1 MIPVFADTSYYIT
14 LLSEGDAYHREALNW
29 SENLLG
35 RTILT
40 EYVLVELGNALSRS
54 KQRDRYAPLVEHLL
68 SDPDTVCVPAS
79 LDLFRQGL
87 QLFAA
92 RPDKAWAM
100 VDCISFVVMKQR
112 RLKEALTTDRHFKQ
126 AGFKALLRKP

>member
-1 MIPVFADTSYYIT
+1 MKPVFADTSYYIA
-14 LLSEGDAYHREALNW
+14 LLSEGDAYHREALDW

-35 RTILT
+35 RTVVT

-54 KQRDRYAPLVEHLL
+54 KQRDRYVPFVEHLL

-87 QLFAA
+87 RLFAA
-92 RPDKAWAM
+92 RPDEAWSM
-100 VDCISFVVMKQR
+100 VDCISFVVMTQR

-126 AGFKALLRKP
+126 AGFKALLWKP